1 MWGKNSKARQNTGQ
15 ILRKKHFCASRNVI
29 PCRFNDV
36 QVPKWRIFA
45 FCLWWWWFFFLRFH
59 LSGHSI
65 TRWTWRGGGRSVTV
79 GHMIKS
85 TIQKVHVC
93 SLEVF
98 GGGGQYW
105 VKYGPRSCWTT
116 PYLMQR
122 NRLQFIKKRST
133 GSKSEFYG
141 QESK

>member
-1 MWGKNSKARQNTGQ
+1 MEGKGLACWVLYDQNSPVYLLPMNKHDNITLKCCFWKKKSLSKPFPKLGILICISIGLWGKNSKARQNTGQ

-85 TIQKVHVC
+85 TI
-93 SLEVF
+93 
-98 GGGGQYW
+98 
-105 VKYGPRSCWTT
+105 
-116 PYLMQR
+116 
-122 NRLQFIKKRST
+122 
-133 GSKSEFYG
+133 
-141 QESK
+141 